1 MPLHPQFVHFP
12 LALSVIIPLLAVAI
26 MVMIKQKAFSPMVWG
41 LVIGLQVLT
50 TATGYLSMNLGESEE
65 DVVEK
70 VVEKKH
76 ISEHEEKAEVF
87 VAFSVAA
94 TVVAI
99 LVLFLKAELQLYF
112 MMLSFVIMLAQCFT
126 AYRTGESGGELV
138 YVHKA
143 ANAYK
148 LDEVESQGLLPTPG
162 VNTSE
167 SALPVD
173 DQDYGK
179 SETEE
184 SEDEEDK
191 DE

>member
-65 DVVEK
+65 EVVEK
-70 VVEKKH
+70 VVEKKY
-76 ISEHEEKAEVF
+76 ISEHEERAEVF

-94 TVVAI
+94 TVISIIV
-99 LVLFLKAELQLYF
+99 VFLKAELQLYC
-112 MMLSFVIMLAQCFT
+112 MLLSFVLMLAQGFT

-148 LDEVESQGLLPTPG
+148 ADVVEAQGLLPTEG
-162 VNTSE
+162 QNTSE
-167 SALPVD
+167 SALPQD
-173 DQDYGK
+173 EHDYGNAE
-179 SETEE
+179 SEE

-191 DE
+191 DG